1 MLGRKSILLAVLA
14 AGALGFAGSAARAN
28 TIGTAVLTQGSYSY
42 GDGGEFTATFS
53 NAGGGSLATQLGTTQ
68 QVFCVETNEEF
79 SPGTTYYG
87 NLSEQIKYNNG
98 QFSPTVQPPAAALAE
113 VQYLYTQF
121 STGALDDTSGIAGK
135 YFSDGNRQ
143 DNAGAL
149 QNAIWQLLS
158 ETGGSTSDD
167 PTLVTYYKTEAV
179 NAVNG
184 GWTNTHVEILNM
196 WTAVNGDLNGSS
208 DVAQDQLVYNPSV
221 TIVQSAVPLPA
232 TASLGVMMLGC
243 VGLFSL
249 ARRVRKTAR
258 PQAWQPMQAVMSIA
272 IPQRCRG

>member
-1 MLGRKSILLAVLA
+1 MLGRKSILLAVFA
-14 AGALGFAGSAARAN
+14 AGALGFAGSVARAN
-28 TIGTAVLTQGSYSY
+28 TLGTAVLTQGSYSY

-53 NAGGGSLATQLGTTQ
+53 NAGSGSLATQLGTTQ

-98 QFSPTVQPPAAALAE
+98 QFSPTVQPPAANLAE

-121 STGALDDTSGIAGK
+121 STGVLDDTSGGSGT
-135 YFSDGNRQ
+135 YFSDGHRQ

-149 QNAIWQLLS
+149 QNAIWQLLA
-158 ETGGSTSDD
+158 ETGGSVSDD
-167 PTLVTYYKTEAV
+167 PTLVTHYKTEAAT
-179 NAVNG
+179 AVSG
-184 GWTNTHVEILNM
+184 GWTNAHVEILNM
-196 WTAVNGDLNGSS
+196 WTIQNGDLYGSS

-221 TIVQSAVPLPA
+221 TITQAPVAPLPA
-232 TASLGVMMLGC
+232 TASLGLAMLGC

-249 ARRVRKTAR
+249 ARRVRKTA
-258 PQAWQPMQAVMSIA
+258 
-272 IPQRCRG
+272 